1 MYIALQVR
9 PRQVEAT
16 GSSWRCS
23 KILSLSSVGM
33 VTMFGGGCSTWLA
46 LSLVSSASIR
56 PLDYIRDIGLTCHRD
71 AVGGHALDLGAH
83 R

>member
-1 MYIALQVR
+1 
-9 PRQVEAT
+9 
-16 GSSWRCS
+16 
-23 KILSLSSVGM
+23 M
-33 VTMFGGGCSTWLA
+33 VTIFGGGCSTWLA